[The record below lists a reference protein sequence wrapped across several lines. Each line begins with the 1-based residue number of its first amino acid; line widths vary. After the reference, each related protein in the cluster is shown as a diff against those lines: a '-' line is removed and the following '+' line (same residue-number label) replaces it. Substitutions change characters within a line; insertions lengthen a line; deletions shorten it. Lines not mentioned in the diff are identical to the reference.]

1 MNGGLVSVTT
11 ETLNQLYNY
20 NWRTKRAHLLGSE
33 CMRHQRTVYVILK
46 YALDTRECSH
56 RVCCAHH
63 ARKMLALARQ
73 TAFSSN
79 THCQFNLAVHTNHI
93 CVKFSYSYGSLDG
106 SRQPSQIISYKQKI
120 ISKRNVGMMHRG
132 HQLEV
137 STDGGSRG
145 GLSFRTQMYVRKNQG
160 RYDFVS
166 HSCCCK
172 KRETKKE
179 ESALHRSLGLI
190 TPSLHP

>member
-33 CMRHQRTVYVILK
+33 CMRDQRTVYVILK

-73 TAFSSN
+73 TTFSSN

-106 SRQPSQIISYKQKI
+106 SRQPSQIISYKQI
-120 ISKRNVGMMHRG
+120 IFEKKCGNDAQGTPTGGVHRRWVTG
-132 HQLEV
+132 WLVVQNIDVRAKKLGEV
-137 STDGGSRG
+137 
-145 GLSFRTQMYVRKNQG
+145 
-160 RYDFVS
+160 
-166 HSCCCK
+166 
-172 KRETKKE
+172 
-179 ESALHRSLGLI
+179 
-190 TPSLHP
+190 